1 MIRSN
6 QIINEKFNELIMKY
20 MSQGYVIITS
30 TMHGSTSGAPIR
42 IDLNSGKVFVRIYVK
57 EESAY
62 YVPEVK
68 ELRNKYYYDGYT
80 YYVRVGYKVMDD
92 LSFKKYDNTIWND
105 DLETIE
111 EYKYYTTPWGR
122 HNVGYTDN
130 LDDIRMVCEKRAERE
145 EDNINL
151 YRRDVVKHYDDIVR
165 LRIAFKRVKRESQ
178 TKTVH
183 LENIKYLEKLRNGEY
198 KVTYVT
204 NSGKIK
210 TCYIN

>member
-20 MSQGYVIITS
+20 MSQCYVVNTS
-30 TMHGSTSGAPIR
+30 TMHGSMSDAPMRIDMNRGKEFIR
-42 IDLNSGKVFVRIYVK
+42 IYIKDEGAY
-57 EESAY
+57 SA
-62 YVPEVK
+62 PEVK

-80 YYVRVGYKVMDD
+80 YYVRVAYKLMDD
-92 LSFKKYDNTIWND
+92 MYFKQYDKTVWTS

-111 EYKYYTTPWGR
+111 EYKFYGTSWKRYES
-122 HNVGYTDN
+122 GYTDD
-130 LDDIRMVCEKRAERE
+130 LSDIRMVCEKQAERNYWDTVE
-145 EDNINL
+145 
-151 YRRDVVKHYDDIVR
+151 KKYDDIAR
-165 LRIAFKRVKRESQ
+165 LRIAFKRVKREPQ

-183 LENIKYLEKLRNGEY
+183 LENIKYLEKLKNGEY
-198 KVTYVT
+198 RVTYVT